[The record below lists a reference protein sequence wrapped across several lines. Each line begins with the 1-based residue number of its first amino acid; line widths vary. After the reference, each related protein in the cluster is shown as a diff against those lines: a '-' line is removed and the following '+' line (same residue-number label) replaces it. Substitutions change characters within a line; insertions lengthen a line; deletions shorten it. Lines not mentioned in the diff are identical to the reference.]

1 MQDATPLPKD
11 LDACQ
16 ALIAKL
22 TSHNTELASRLQ
34 GHETLAVEQSQT
46 LVEMQ
51 GVREQLSQEN
61 QELKL
66 TIDKLLARLHGNRSE
81 RHVDDPNQLK
91 LDFGGDPAAADALA
105 DAAVEAERVVQEYT
119 VRRKTKK
126 QQPRNEKLPE
136 HLPRYEVMEDATD
149 KQKHCPK
156 HGAIV
161 IPE

>member
-91 LDFGGDPAAADALA
+91 
-105 DAAVEAERVVQEYT
+105 RVLCCV
-119 VRRKTKK
+119 K
-126 QQPRNEKLPE
+126 
-136 HLPRYEVMEDATD
+136 
-149 KQKHCPK
+149 
-156 HGAIV
+156 
-161 IPE
+161 